1 MNKKLW
7 NNKTS
12 NISEEITSFLAG
24 EDIELD
30 KFIFIYDID
39 ASLGH
44 VKALQSIGIIK
55 KNELTK
61 LTKALKILRKN
72 FIEGSFKLTNK
83 YEDCHSAIEFY
94 LTKELGDLGKKVGES
109 ISEVLPGEF
118 VSDCCELIDSPLGCG
133 FAFKEFVEILGKLGF
148 APTCW
153 QVGELGNFLE
163 GAEGC
168 EG

>member
-39 ASLGH
+39 ASLAH

-61 LTKALKILRKN
+61 LTKALKVLRKN
-72 FIEGSFKLTNK
+72 FIEGSR
-83 YEDCHSAIEFY
+83 
-94 LTKELGDLGKKVGES
+94 
-109 ISEVLPGEF
+109 
-118 VSDCCELIDSPLGCG
+118 
-133 FAFKEFVEILGKLGF
+133 
-148 APTCW
+148 
-153 QVGELGNFLE
+153 
-163 GAEGC
+163 
-168 EG
+168 